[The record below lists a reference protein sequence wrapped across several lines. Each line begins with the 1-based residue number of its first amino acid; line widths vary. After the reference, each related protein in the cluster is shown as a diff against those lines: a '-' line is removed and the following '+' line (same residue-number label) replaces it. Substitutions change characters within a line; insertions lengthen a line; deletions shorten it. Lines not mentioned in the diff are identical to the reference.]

1 MNIIYL
7 ISAVVIFKL
16 IVLFIKRINVNAE
29 EINYSC
35 DNIEPPLENKS
46 STENTLETKSSM
58 ENIKDLGKNK
68 WLFPDDEFIKHK
80 NPKHYKA
87 KNYKI

>member
-16 IVLFIKRINVNAE
+16 IVLFNKKTNLNEE
-29 EINYSC
+29 EINNSC

-46 STENTLETKSSM
+46 STEHTLETKSPM
-58 ENIKDLGKNK
+58 ENTKDLGKNK
-68 WLFPDDEFIKHK
+68 WLFPDDEFVKHN